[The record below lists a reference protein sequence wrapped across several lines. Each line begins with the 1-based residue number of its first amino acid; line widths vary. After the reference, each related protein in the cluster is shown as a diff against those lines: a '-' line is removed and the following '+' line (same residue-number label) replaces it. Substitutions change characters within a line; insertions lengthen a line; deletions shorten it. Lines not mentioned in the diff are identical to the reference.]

1 MLELADRHDLGS
13 CAARRVGSSPTV
25 PITHQVNGPAM
36 ALYSQIDRSTKLK
49 FEKTI
54 QDDHQAQIV
63 VEVEADKLDA
73 ARHRAARKLA
83 GRGKIP
89 GFRPGKAPYDVI
101 LRYYGDA
108 AVYEEAVDLLVD
120 ELYPEVLK
128 EADVNPAAAGMLEK
142 IEGTDTP
149 KLTFKVPLSPE
160 VSLGKYEDIR
170 LPYDFKA
177 PTAEDLDKALEEL
190 RQAYATT
197 ETVERAIQE
206 GDYVLADLKSE
217 LPALTR
223 DGFATVVHSAEHEDE
238 YPFPGFSQHLLGLKA
253 GDSAQ
258 VKYTFSGDHQ
268 DATLSGQTAELS
280 ANVKA
285 VRTMILPEVD
295 AEFAKTVGGYES
307 VDALKEAVAKDLE
320 VRARADHDDGYFTQL
335 VDMVSEGSVV
345 KYAPQTLNHEAEHV
359 VEDMRQRLARQRLDL
374 ETYYKLR
381 KTDAAKFLEEEAK
394 PVAKKRLGRSLILD
408 EVARKEKIEVDST
421 ALDAEF
427 NNTLVDLQ
435 SRGVNFNAIRGGK
448 QGQQRIAEALAM
460 QSANRLLMRR
470 TLERLKGI
478 ATGEY
483 HPEPEAAAAEQAA
496 EGVSEPAAGR
506 APRKSAAAAASKKSK
521 PGAKPK
527 SKTSKATGK
536 K

>member
-1 MLELADRHDLGS
+1 M
-13 CAARRVGSSPTV
+13 
-25 PITHQVNGPAM
+25 
-36 ALYSQIDRSTKLK
+36 K
-49 FEKTI
+49 FEKTV

-63 VEVEADKLDA
+63 VEVEADRLETAK
-73 ARHRAARKLA
+73 RRAARKLA
-83 GRGKIP
+83 ARGKIP

-101 LRYYGDA
+101 LRHYGDA

-128 EADVNPAAAGMLEK
+128 EADVNPAAAGLLEK
-142 IEGTDTP
+142 VEGTDAP

-170 LPYDFKA
+170 LPYEFKS
-177 PTAEDLDKALEEL
+177 PTAEDQEKALEEL

-197 ETVERAIQE
+197 ETVDRAVEE

-223 DGFATVVHSAEHEDE
+223 EGFATVIRSAGQGEE
-238 YPFPGFSQHLLGLKA
+238 YPFPGFAERLLGLKV

-258 VKYTFSGDHQ
+258 AKYTFPADHP
-268 DATLSGQTAELS
+268 DATLAGQTAEVT

-285 VRTMILPEVD
+285 VRAMILPVVD
-295 AEFAKTVGGYES
+295 AEFAKTVGGYET
-307 VDALKEAVAKDLE
+307 VDALREALAKDLE
-320 VRARADHDDGYFTQL
+320 ARTRAGYEDEYYTQL
-335 VDMVSEGSVV
+335 VDKVREGSVV
-345 KYAPQTLNHEAEHV
+345 RYAPQTLSHEAEHV
-359 VEDMRQRLARQRLDL
+359 VDDMRQRLAQQGLDL

-394 PVAKKRLGRSLILD
+394 PVAKKRLERSLILD

-421 ALDAEF
+421 SLDTEF

-435 SRGVNFNAIRGGK
+435 SRGVNFSAIRGGK
-448 QGQQRIAEALAM
+448 QGQQRVAEALAM
-460 QSANRLLMRR
+460 QSANRLLTRR
-470 TLERLKGI
+470 TLECLKGI

-483 HPEPEAAAAEQAA
+483 HPQPVTAESAAPPAA
-496 EGVSEPAAGR
+496 EGVSTAEPSGTGR
-506 APRKSAAAAASKKSK
+506 KRDGSGASKKPKSS
-521 PGAKPK
+521 PKPK
-527 SKTSKATGK
+527 SKTSKTTGK

>member
-1 MLELADRHDLGS
+1 M
-13 CAARRVGSSPTV
+13 
-25 PITHQVNGPAM
+25 
-36 ALYSQIDRSTKLK
+36 K

-63 VEVEADKLDA
+63 VEVEADRLETAK
-73 ARHRAARKLA
+73 HRAARKLA
-83 GRGKIP
+83 ARGKIP

-101 LRYYGDA
+101 LRHYGDA

-128 EADVNPAAAGMLEK
+128 EADVNPAASGMLEK

-160 VSLGKYEDIR
+160 VSLGNYEAIR
-170 LPYDFKA
+170 LPYEFQA
-177 PTAEDLDKALEEL
+177 PTAEAQEKALEEL

-197 ETVERAIQE
+197 ETVDRAIQE
-206 GDYVLADLKSE
+206 GDYVLADLNSE

-223 DGFATVVHSAEHEDE
+223 EGFATVVRTGGREDE
-238 YPFPGFSQHLLGLKA
+238 YPFSGFAQHLLGLKV

-258 VKYTFSGDHQ
+258 AKYTFPADHQ
-268 DATLSGQTAELS
+268 DATLAGQTAEVR
-280 ANVKA
+280 ANVKS
-285 VRTMILPEVD
+285 VRAMILPEVD

-307 VDALKEAVAKDLE
+307 VEALKEALAKDLE
-320 VRARADHDDGYFTQL
+320 ARTRAEYEDKYYTQL
-335 VDMVSEGSVV
+335 VDRLREGSVV
-345 KYAPQTLNHEAEHV
+345 KYAPQTLSHETEHV
-359 VEDMRQRLARQRLDL
+359 VEDMRQRLAQQGLDL

-394 PVAKKRLGRSLILD
+394 PVAKKRLERSLILD

-421 ALDAEF
+421 SLDTEF

-435 SRGVNFNAIRGGK
+435 SRGLNFKAIRGGK
-448 QGQQRIAEALAM
+448 QGQQRVAEALAM
-460 QSANRLLMRR
+460 QSANRLLTRR
-470 TLERLKGI
+470 TLDRLKGI
-478 ATGEY
+478 ATGE
-483 HPEPEAAAAEQAA
+483 HVREPEAGASAAVPTAEAVSAAAPGAT
-496 EGVSEPAAGR
+496 R
-506 APRKSAAAAASKKSK
+506 RKSASSSASKKPKPGSK
-521 PGAKPK
+521 PKT
-527 SKTSKATGK
+527 KTSKTTGK